1 MSKEVLIAATVSRSK
16 PLDGQGWRSSYN
28 YATKLH
34 SSAATNFIY
43 KINPDN
49 PKWQSIHFSIA
60 RDQPGNDETLHENVY
75 SGNRVPVQ
83 DEETIYIG
91 DPQEADENFTVEVYQ
106 VRWI

>member
-1 MSKEVLIAATVSRSK
+1 MSKEVLIAATVSRSR

-34 SSAATNFIY
+34 SPAATNFIY

-49 PKWQSIHFSIA
+49 PKWESIHFSIA
-60 RDQPGNDETLHENVY
+60 RDQSGSDETLHENVY
-75 SGNRVPVQ
+75 SGNRLPVQ

-91 DPQEADENFTVEVYQ
+91 DPQGADENFTVEVYQ
-106 VRWI
+106 VR